1 MTSLDTSSED
11 LQTVVVS
18 ENTDPVT
25 VQQNHFINHKRF
37 FYVLLFTIQDQNCA
51 DRQDTN
57 QPAKKWQSRM
67 LLLLSR
73 THIPHTSILT

>member
-11 LQTVVVS
+11 LQTVVAS

-37 FYVLLFTIQDQNCA
+37 FLCFAVYNSGSKLC
-51 DRQDTN
+51 RQ
-57 QPAKKWQSRM
+57 AG
-67 LLLLSR
+67 
-73 THIPHTSILT
+73 H